1 MDSNPQSGPPVPHHE
16 DLTGKTI
23 GRFTVRARL
32 GAGGMGEVYLAEDT
46 RLKRPVALKRL
57 APKLKHEA
65 HFRER
70 FMREA
75 ERASKLSAQNIAHLY
90 DAFEENG
97 EIFLVM
103 EYVEGQT
110 LRHRL
115 STSMPLAEFFS
126 VALQCVEAL
135 VAAHERQIVH
145 RDIKP
150 ENIML
155 TPTGR
160 VKILDFGVA
169 RHVPAPAESGDAA
182 TMDTREYDSS
192 AISGTPAY
200 MAPEVLLQQ
209 DTDTRADIFSMG
221 ILFYEALAG
230 RHPFLASSVIATSD
244 RILHE
249 EPQPISFYNR
259 NVPPELERIVAK
271 MMAKPREERYAT
283 AADLLVD
290 LKALARAHASGG
302 PTPVHVTPASASRAA
317 EGVAPRPMRWPAP
330 TLLLAAAVVLPLL
343 ALLAVL
349 LVPTLRERLFR
360 PEGGQP
366 ALPGTKNVAVLPFK
380 AIGESA
386 QSQAYCDGLT
396 ETLTV
401 KLTQLTA
408 AHALQVVPSSE
419 VRTRRVSSPEEA
431 RRELGVNLVLQGTY
445 HQVGENVRVNF
456 ALVDTSTLRQVRA
469 DSFDLPLR
477 DPFAVEERVVS
488 GSLDMLGIR
497 PGPADSRVLAAHG
510 TQVSTA
516 QQLYTE
522 ARGYLLNYDKPENIE
537 QAIGLF
543 QRALDLDP
551 NFAQARAG
559 LGDAY
564 WQKFRTTKQAR
575 WVPPARAAC
584 ERSLA
589 LAPGLAAGEIC
600 LARIETGTGKYEAA
614 VQRFQRAL
622 EIEPTNDEAY
632 RGLADAYDRLNR
644 PDDAEKT
651 YRRAIELR
659 PNYWAGYNW
668 LGAFYFNRGRYA
680 DAAKMFTRV
689 VELAPENARGHNNLG
704 GAMLALGRQKEAIV
718 AFEKSLSIRPNANAA
733 SNLGTLYFFFQD
745 DYARAAKAFEQA
757 LTFNSDDYTLW
768 GNLGA
773 ARKWAGDAAGAHE
786 AYQKAAALAE
796 AARKLNPRD
805 AKVLADLAEYYA
817 SLDDPARAK
826 PLIER
831 ALNLAPDN
839 HQVLFQAAV
848 LNELYFQQRDAA
860 LRLLSRAVKQNHPWD
875 EIERSPALRHLRDD
889 PRFAELRPKK

>member
-1 MDSNPQSGPPVPHHE
+1 MDSPIQSGPPAPHHE
-16 DLTGKTI
+16 DLTGRTI
-23 GRFTVRARL
+23 GRFAVRQRL

-57 APKLKHEA
+57 APKLKYEA

-75 ERASKLSAQNIAHLY
+75 ERASRLSAQNIAHLY

-115 STSMPLAEFFS
+115 STSIPLGEFFS
-126 VALQCVEAL
+126 IALQCAEAL

-155 TPTGR
+155 TPAGR
-160 VKILDFGVA
+160 LKILDFGVA
-169 RHVPAPAESGDAA
+169 RHVPTAAEAGDSA

-209 DTDTRADIFSMG
+209 DADTRADIFSLG

-259 NVPPELERIVAK
+259 NVPPELERVVAK
-271 MMAKPREERYAT
+271 MMAKDREDRYAT

-290 LKALARAHASGG
+290 LKSLARAHSSGG
-302 PTPVHVTPASASRAA
+302 PTPVHLTPAHAPRAA
-317 EGVAPRPMRWPAP
+317 EGVAPLPARWPV
-330 TLLLAAAVVLPLL
+330 TSLLLAAAVAVPLL
-343 ALLAVL
+343 ILLAIL
-349 LVPTLRERLFR
+349 FVPALRERLTSPDAIR
-360 PEGGQP
+360 PTLP
-366 ALPGTKNVAVLPFK
+366 ATKNVAVLPFK
-380 AIGESA
+380 SIGESV
-386 QSQAYCDGLT
+386 QTQAYCDGLT
-396 ETLTV
+396 ETLTA

-419 VRTRRVSSPEEA
+419 VRARKVSSPEEA
-431 RRELGVNLVLQGTY
+431 RRELGVNLVLSGTY
-445 HQVGENVRVNF
+445 HQVGETVRVNF
-456 ALVDTSTLRQVRA
+456 ILVDTSSLRQLHA
-469 DSFDLPLR
+469 DSFDLSMR
-477 DPFAVEERVVS
+477 DPFAIENRVVT
-488 GSLDMLGIR
+488 GAVEMLGLR
-497 PGPADSRVLAAHG
+497 TSSAENRVLAASG
-510 TQVSTA
+510 TQVPTA
-516 QQLYTE
+516 HQLYTE
-522 ARGYLLNYDKPENIE
+522 ARGYLLNYDQPENIE

-551 NFAQARAG
+551 NFALARAG
-559 LGDAY
+559 LGSAY
-564 WQKFRTTKQAR
+564 WKKFETTKQAR
-575 WVPPARAAC
+575 WVQPARAAC
-584 ERSLA
+584 ELSLA

-600 LARIETGTGKYEAA
+600 LGRVETGTGKYEAA
-614 VQRFQRAL
+614 VRRFQRAL

-632 RGLADAYDRLNR
+632 RSLAETYDKLLR

-651 YRRAIELR
+651 YKRAIELR
-659 PNYWAGYNW
+659 PNYWASYNW
-668 LGAFYFNRGRYA
+668 LGAFYYGKGRFA
-680 DAAKMFTRV
+680 DAAEMFKRV
-689 VELAPENARGHNNLG
+689 VALAPESARGYNNLG
-704 GAMLALGRQKEAIV
+704 AAFLSLGREKEAIP
-718 AFEKSLSIRPNANAA
+718 AFEKSLSIRPNASAA
-733 SNLGTLYFFFQD
+733 SNLGTLYFFSMS
-745 DYARAAKAFEQA
+745 DYPRAARAFEQA
-757 LTFNSDDYTLW
+757 LTFNQDDYGLW

-773 ARKWAGDAAGAHE
+773 ARRWAGNSDGARE
-786 AYQKAAALAE
+786 AYQKAATLAE

-805 AKVLADLAEYYA
+805 ARVHADLAEYYA
-817 SLDDPARAK
+817 SLGEPARAR
-826 PLIER
+826 PLMEQ
-831 ALNLAPDN
+831 ALKLDPKN
-839 HQVLFQAAV
+839 HQILFQAAV
-848 LNELYFQQRDAA
+848 LHEVYLKQRDAA
-860 LRLLSRAVKQNHPWD
+860 LQFLAEAVRQNHPWP
-875 EIERSPALRHLRDD
+875 EIERAPGLKDLRTD
-889 PRFAELRPKK
+889 PRFAPLRPAK